1 MFRTI
6 FITDGSEAAF
16 YAAVFRAWKCPS
28 AHIDSAKNFQPLIT
42 DEIKTVSQTE
52 EETEEQA
59 RRVKS
64 ALLQIDARAVSEIR
78 HILASGNIQKE
89 QIAYLYLKEIFRYR
103 APARDKTYLG
113 CVRAATDVLHA
124 IGKEIEHLKGF
135 IRFRET
141 AAGRYSA
148 AACPP
153 LYRQTCLPVYPAR
166 YLPRLRALLQRRLG
180 GKNRSGG
187 SRRPSFR
194 FRRRI
199 RRTVGKL
206 LPERN
211 HPRPHESEAAGS
223 AHAPQIPQIHAGNIM
238 PVPRAAPPFTE
249 NVPDDAKT
257 HPRFQGAFFVWF
269 CFICILSP
277 TNKQKND
284 RENPGRSFTNS
295 QFTLFDFIF
304 LKYPG
309 RI

>member
-42 DEIKTVSQTE
+42 DEIKPVSQTE

-141 AAGRYSA
+141 AAGVYY
-148 AACPP
+148 AACAPDNDI
-153 LYRQTCLPVYPAR
+153 LPQLAR
-166 YLPRLRALLQRRLG
+166 HFIGRLACPFILHDISRAYALCYNG
-180 GKNRSGG
+180 ASVAK
-187 SRRPSFR
+187 
-194 FRRRI
+194 I
-199 RRTVGKL
+199 
-206 LPERN
+206 
-211 HPRPHESEAAGS
+211 EAAEADVPLS
-223 AHAPQIPQIHAGNIM
+223 ASEEEFAALWASYYRNVAIRARTNPKLQDRLM
-238 PVPRAAPPFTE
+238 PRRYRKFMPET
-249 NVPDDAKT
+249 
-257 HPRFQGAFFVWF
+257 
-269 CFICILSP
+269 
-277 TNKQKND
+277 
-284 RENPGRSFTNS
+284 
-295 QFTLFDFIF
+295 
-304 LKYPG
+304 
-309 RI
+309 

>member
-52 EETEEQA
+52 EETEGQA

-141 AAGRYSA
+141 AAGVYY
-148 AACPP
+148 AACAPDNDI
-153 LYRQTCLPVYPAR
+153 LPQ
-166 YLPRLRALLQRRLG
+166 L
-180 GKNRSGG
+180 
-187 SRRPSFR
+187 
-194 FRRRI
+194 
-199 RRTVGKL
+199 
-206 LPERN
+206 
-211 HPRPHESEAAGS
+211 
-223 AHAPQIPQIHAGNIM
+223 
-238 PVPRAAPPFTE
+238 
-249 NVPDDAKT
+249 
-257 HPRFQGAFFVWF
+257 
-269 CFICILSP
+269 
-277 TNKQKND
+277 D
-284 RENPGRSFTNS
+284 RKSVV
-295 QFTLFDFIF
+295 
-304 LKYPG
+304 
-309 RI
+309 